1 MVADRS
7 RCVLAPRD
15 FVITPRD
22 VDGAL
27 GVFMQM
33 SVSPSESSTVSTSV
47 ARRSRLFEWVRTAAA
62 LSLVALS
69 VSTARA
75 SLADHYVVPS
85 GSMRPTLIEGD
96 RIVVDK
102 MAFGLRIPF
111 THVWLLT
118 TGAPDR
124 KDVVV
129 LESPEDG
136 GTLVKR
142 VMGLPGETVAVRSG
156 VVFVDGQSVEK
167 RPSEVPGWLDF
178 GPTTLGPDE
187 YLVLGDNRGNSHD
200 GRAFG
205 PVRARAI
212 LGRVKGVV
220 WREGGFTWRSL

>member
-1 MVADRS
+1 M
-7 RCVLAPRD
+7 RCDDA
-15 FVITPRD
+15 VITARD
-22 VDGAL
+22 LEWAV
-27 GVFMQM
+27 GVLQDL
-33 SVSPSESSTVSTSV
+33 SVSATKSSSH
-47 ARRSRLFEWVRTAAA
+47 RRSSVVEWLRTALA
-62 LSLVALS
+62 LSAVALS

-111 THVWLLT
+111 THTWLVT
-118 TGAPDR
+118 TDAPDR
-124 KDVVV
+124 GDVVV

-142 VMGLPGETVAVRSG
+142 VMGLPGETVAVRNG

-178 GPTTLGPDE
+178 GPSTLGTDE

-205 PVRARAI
+205 PVRGRAI

-220 WREGGFTWRSL
+220 WRQGGFTWHSL